1 MGGVITRAPRTDRR
15 RLGAERAD
23 GKRLP
28 GKAVRRVPAT
38 RIWCLGNIAGRSCT
52 EAVP

>member
-15 RLGAERAD
+15 RLGAERAA

-28 GKAVRRVPAT
+28 GKAVRRVAAT
-38 RIWCLGNIAGRSCT
+38 RIWRLWNIARRSCA

>member
-15 RLGAERAD
+15 RLGAERAA

-38 RIWCLGNIAGRSCT
+38 RIWRLWNIAGPSCA

>member
-1 MGGVITRAPRTDRR
+1 MGGVIIRAPRTDRR
-15 RLGAERAD
+15 RLGAERAA

-28 GKAVRRVPAT
+28 GKAVRRVRAT
-38 RIWCLGNIAGRSCT
+38 RIWCLENIAGRSCT

>member
-1 MGGVITRAPRTDRR
+1 MGGVITRTRTARR
-15 RLGAERAD
+15 RLGAERAA

-28 GKAVRRVPAT
+28 SKAVRRVAAT
-38 RIWCLGNIAGRSCT
+38 RIWCLWNIAGRSCA

>member
-15 RLGAERAD
+15 RLGAERAA

-28 GKAVRRVPAT
+28 GKAVRWVPAT
-38 RIWCLGNIAGRSCT
+38 QIWRLRNIAGRSCT

>member
-15 RLGAERAD
+15 RLGAERAA

-28 GKAVRRVPAT
+28 GKAVRRVPAK
-38 RIWCLGNIAGRSCT
+38 RSWRLWNIAGRSCA